1 MKICIAT
8 AAVFVLLLCAADSR
22 AQVMDMPLL
31 RRGANAAHAAYGDSY
46 TAFVSGQ
53 ASLYG
58 NPAGLAGAGVREA
71 SVTYQ
76 RWLGNSDIYAFGGSM
91 PVADGGGVGVSLSV
105 LDSDGIFGS
114 DEDMLAPSNQY
125 ISFAMGYGQR
135 FGWLRGG
142 IALKIVGVRVDP
154 EGVAG
159 FTIDGGLQA
168 LLAEGDLQLGLSI
181 HNLGSMGESSIV
193 NGDLPAMIRAGIAA
207 KPVRVFTGGS
217 GQPEL
222 QLFVSPE
229 VVFDLVTNERRFHGG
244 IGIEVDDVLVVR
256 GGYLSGDPVK
266 RFTTGLG
273 LMYESFTLDYA
284 FLPLREDFDSSS
296 HQISISYR
304 W

>member
-1 MKICIAT
+1 MKICVAT

-31 RRGANAAHAAYGDSY
+31 RRWANVGQAGYGDSY
-46 TAFVSGQ
+46 TAFVSGP
-53 ASLYG
+53 ASLCG
-58 NPAGLAGAGVREA
+58 SPAGLAGAGVREA

-159 FTIDGGLQA
+159 LTSGGGRPAVPAEGGLPPR
-168 LLAEGDLQLGLSI
+168 LSI
-181 HNLGSMGESSIV
+181 RSPGTMGE
-193 NGDLPAMIRAGIAA
+193 
-207 KPVRVFTGGS
+207 GGS
-217 GQPEL
+217 GK
-222 QLFVSPE
+222 
-229 VVFDLVTNERRFHGG
+229 GG
-244 IGIEVDDVLVVR
+244 
-256 GGYLSGDPVK
+256 
-266 RFTTGLG
+266 
-273 LMYESFTLDYA
+273 
-284 FLPLREDFDSSS
+284 LPA
-296 HQISISYR
+296 
-304 W
+304 